1 MSSRLPLVEVERLRE
16 GVYIELDL
24 GWADHPFPFSAFT
37 LRSAEQIATLRSLG
51 LRKVRYSPQRSRV
64 QPLPESPPSPV
75 APPAPVTPPAAA
87 PAWENARDQR
97 RQQLDAQQ
105 RSLQRAER
113 AYDDAA
119 RQLRALQGLT
129 RGNPAQAAAT
139 AEALADQLLGELRG
153 EREVAIRLLSERAG
167 DESGQHA
174 VNVAVLSLLLG
185 RAVGLGPAALREL
198 LLGALLHDIGKL
210 ALPPRLRYGSE
221 QLSAS
226 ERRIAQEHV
235 AHGIE
240 MGRQMGLPS
249 GVLAIIGDHH
259 ERADGSGFPERRRGP
274 QLSPAARVVALVNHY
289 DNLCNPPNLLQ
300 AVTPHEALAQIFSR
314 QQAGFDGPTL
324 ALFVRMMG
332 IYPPGSV
339 LQLSDGR
346 YALSVAVN
354 PNSPRRPQVVI
365 HDPQVPP
372 EQSVVVD
379 LDAEPGLEVERSL
392 KPSALPRAVFDYLSP
407 RRRTSYYMEAL
418 PRG

>member
-1 MSSRLPLVEVERLRE
+1 MASRLPLVDIERLRE
-16 GVYIELDL
+16 GVHIELEL

-37 LRSAEQIATLRSLG
+37 LRSAEQIATLRALG
-51 LRKVRYSPQRSRV
+51 LRQVRYSPQRSRV
-64 QPLPESPPSPV
+64 QPLPA
-75 APPAPVTPPAAA
+75 APPLPAASAAAAA
-87 PAWENARDQR
+87 PAAWQHARDQR
-97 RQQLDAQQ
+97 RLQLDAQQ

-113 AYDDAA
+113 AYDEAA
-119 RQLRALQGLT
+119 RQLRSLQGLS
-129 RGNPAQAAAT
+129 RGQPAQAAAG

-167 DESGQHA
+167 DESAQHA

-185 RAVGLGPAALREL
+185 RTVGLGPAALRDL

-210 ALPPRLRYGSE
+210 ALPPRLRFVSE
-221 QLSAS
+221 QLSPS

-235 AHGIE
+235 AHGVE
-240 MGRQMGLPS
+240 MGRQMGLGS
-249 GVLAIIGDHH
+249 AVLAIIGEHH
-259 ERADGSGFPERRRGP
+259 ERADGSGYPERRRGP

-300 AVTPHEALAQIFSR
+300 ALTPHEALAQIYSR

-354 PNSPRRPQVVI
+354 PSNPRRPQVVV
-365 HDPQVPP
+365 HDPRVPP

-392 KPSALPRAVFDYLSP
+392 KPVALPRAVFEYLSP
-407 RRRTSYYMEAL
+407 RRRTSYFVEAL